1 MSDQTALPGCPKCSH
16 PHLHRS
22 SPKTWRESALLAV
35 TPVRFYRCHVC
46 MHRGWTT
53 KAVSQAEIEYL
64 AARRQQR
71 VRNAT
76 AALKW
81 TLAAVLALA
90 ATVGVALAT

>member
-1 MSDQTALPGCPKCSH
+1 MSDPTPLPSCPKCSH

-22 SPKTWRESALLAV
+22 SPRSWRESALLAV

-53 KAVSQAEIEYL
+53 RAVSQSELEDL

-71 VRNAT
+71 AKQ
-76 AALKW
+76 AASAVKW
-81 TLAAVLALA
+81 AIAAAVALA
-90 ATVGVALAT
+90 ATVGVALTT